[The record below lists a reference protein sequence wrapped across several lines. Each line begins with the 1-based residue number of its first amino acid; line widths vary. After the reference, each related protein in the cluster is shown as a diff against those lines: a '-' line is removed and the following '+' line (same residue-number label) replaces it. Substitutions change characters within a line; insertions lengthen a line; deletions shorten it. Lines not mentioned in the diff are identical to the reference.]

1 MKIGYKEQLRCLIVL
16 KNKPEL
22 RFIGFENDWIYQSL
36 DKVTERI
43 TRKNKNNE
51 SKLPLTISA
60 QYGLVDQ
67 ITYFNKQIASI
78 DLSNYY
84 LLQNGDFA
92 YNKSYSKD
100 YPWGVVKRLDK
111 YKEGVLSS
119 LYIVFKPL
127 KVHSDFLVSYY
138 ETSRWHKEV
147 SMRATEGARNHGLLN
162 ISAADFLKTNLSI
175 PIDFE
180 EQKKIG
186 IFFKKLDNTID
197 LHQQELDALKQTK
210 QGFLQKMFPKNG
222 ETEPSIRF
230 DNSTKPWTLKKFE
243 MICENFEYGLNAS
256 AKEFDGT
263 NQYIRITDIDDES
276 RTFSK
281 SNVTSPDY
289 DLSSAESYLL
299 QYGDLLFARTGASVG
314 KTYLYREGDGIV
326 YFAGFLIRGK
336 VRKIYDSEFVF
347 QNTLTSS
354 FKEFIKISSQRSGQP
369 GINAKEIADYSIL
382 VPEYDEQT
390 KIGNFFRKLD
400 EVIKLKEKE
409 LEALKQ
415 TKKGFLQKIFV

>member
-1 MKIGYKEQLRCLIVL
+1 MRRTKIGYWEQLRCLIVL
-16 KNKPEL
+16 KSKPEL
-22 RFIGFENDWIYQSL
+22 RFIGFENDWIHQSL

-186 IFFKKLDNTID
+186 LFFKNLDETID

-210 QGFLQKMFPKNG
+210 QGFLQKMFPKDGEIVPEVRFKNFMESWREVSLGTISDSYSGGTPSAGNKQYYNG
-222 ETEPSIRF
+222 TIPFIRSAEINSSTTELF
-230 DNSTKPWTLKKFE
+230 LTEEGLNNSSAKLVQKGTILYAMYGATSGEVGISRIDGAINQAILAIKPKEEYDIQFLYQYLKK
-243 MICENFEYGLNAS
+243 
-256 AKEFDGT
+256 
-263 NQYIRITDIDDES
+263 
-276 RTFSK
+276 SK
-281 SNVTSPDY
+281 KSIVN
-289 DLSSAESYLL
+289 SYLQGGQGNL
-299 QYGDLLFARTGASVG
+299 SGAIIKKVSIW
-314 KTYLYREGDGIV
+314 LPENRE
-326 YFAGFLIRGK
+326 
-336 VRKIYDSEFVF
+336 E
-347 QNTLTSS
+347 Q
-354 FKEFIKISSQRSGQP
+354 IKIG
-369 GINAKEIADYSIL
+369 G
-382 VPEYDEQT
+382 
-390 KIGNFFRKLD
+390 FFRQLD
-400 EVIKLKEKE
+400 EVIELKEKE
-409 LEALKQ
+409 VEALKE
-415 TKKGFLQKIFV
+415 TKKGFLQKMFI